1 MTRVTKRRATLP
13 ATALLGM
20 ILMGCNTASAVD
32 CDPATIGYVESRLN
46 VDYRALAP
54 SPVAEILSQAE
65 AERIAQSGDLSGSQ
79 RNELA
84 TKWRRLVDGLL
95 AGTLPGSFTGT
106 ASEPSLDELRA
117 LTPNA
122 LALLQ
127 ACGPDADARLA
138 YLRDIS
144 LSVTTGLE

>member
-1 MTRVTKRRATLP
+1 MRRTIKQRTTLQVTV
-13 ATALLGM
+13 LLVM
-20 ILMGCNTASAVD
+20 ALMGCNAASAVD
-32 CDPATIGYVESRLN
+32 CDPATIGYVDSQLN
-46 VDYRALAP
+46 LDYRALAP

-65 AERIAQSGDLSGSQ
+65 AERLAHASDLSGAQ
-79 RNELA
+79 RDELA
-84 TKWRRLVDGLL
+84 AKWRDLVEKLL

-122 LALLQ
+122 LAQLQ

-144 LSVTTGLE
+144 LSVGSGSE